1 MIAAHSPAPTD
12 LDELLS
18 PAWLTSALGKR
29 FPGLVVGEAT
39 VVERLE
45 TLATKV
51 RFTVTYAETAGH
63 DVTHALCV
71 KGYFSEAG
79 AAWASLGSR
88 EARFYADLAPELP
101 IQVPTALHTGIDPSN
116 HHGVVIMED
125 LVAKGATFLTALS
138 PYGPAQV
145 AATLELLA
153 SLHASHWN
161 DADLQS
167 AAWLAPTFAGY
178 ANVMPDEDLDVLL
191 DGPRGAGIPT
201 EVRQARRL
209 KSGLAALAR
218 RQARGPSC
226 LVHADAHAG
235 NLYESADGRPGLI
248 DWQIYQFAQWSIDVA
263 YHVAAVLDP
272 SDRERTE
279 RDLLC
284 HYLERLVAAGV
295 EAPRVD
301 DAWDDYRASLVY
313 GYYLWAIT
321 RKVDEAITLEF
332 NRRLGTAVTAHE
344 SLDLCQQ
351 A

>member
-1 MIAAHSPAPTD
+1 M
-12 LDELLS
+12 
-18 PAWLTSALGKR
+18 
-29 FPGLVVGEAT
+29 
-39 VVERLE
+39 
-45 TLATKV
+45 
-51 RFTVTYAETAGH
+51 
-63 DVTHALCV
+63 
-71 KGYFSEAG
+71 
-79 AAWASLGSR
+79 
-88 EARFYADLAPELP
+88 
-101 IQVPTALHTGIDPSN
+101 
-116 HHGVVIMED
+116 
-125 LVAKGATFLTALS
+125 
-138 PYGPAQV
+138 
-145 AATLELLA
+145 
-153 SLHASHWN
+153 
-161 DADLQS
+161 
-167 AAWLAPTFAGY
+167 
-178 ANVMPDEDLDVLL
+178 
-191 DGPRGAGIPT
+191 
-201 EVRQARRL
+201 
-209 KSGLAALAR
+209 
-218 RQARGPSC
+218 
-226 LVHADAHAG
+226 HADAHAG